1 MTTISYA
8 SSPFYKFGTPTTAN
22 VSQTGQVG
30 GTYSASP
37 AGLVINSSTGTI
49 TISTSQVNT
58 YTVTYTFGTGCTA
71 TTTLK
76 INNCNG
82 SNLKLNAIN
91 QAALAITVYPIPS
104 ENNFTLK
111 VQSTT

>member
-1 MTTISYA
+1 GSAITWTGVAAGNGYYVVATRSGCTSTTGTANVAMLTATISYA
-8 SSPFYKFGTPTTAN
+8 GSPYCKFGFPISAN

-58 YTVTYTFGTGCTA
+58 YTVTY
-71 TTTLK
+71 
-76 INNCNG
+76 
-82 SNLKLNAIN
+82 
-91 QAALAITVYPIPS
+91 
-104 ENNFTLK
+104 
-111 VQSTT
+111 